1 MKIINQITSSIVK
14 HAEDGETI
22 HSLTKKTGFAYSAVY
37 KWIMILKDYDIIHL
51 VEKGNKNI
59 IKINKNNI
67 YKKFIELDDAVSIVE
82 KDRIFWDIIKE
93 VRLRIRFIENT
104 AVVIWTQGGYITG
117 DFLDKIYFLE
127 VYHKDLILFKK
138 ILGKRD
144 IAYSENEIPNN
155 KPLVYITSSKRKFE
169 VERKGGLPV
178 ISLKEL
184 VRWCKELQ
192 LDNILEQ
199 LDSMYNLKLNAKY
212 SEIKTNIQ

>member
-144 IAYSENEIPNN
+144 IAYSENEIANN

>member
-1 MKIINQITSSIVK
+1 M
-14 HAEDGETI
+14 
-22 HSLTKKTGFAYSAVY
+22 
-37 KWIMILKDYDIIHL
+37 
-51 VEKGNKNI
+51 
-59 IKINKNNI
+59 
-67 YKKFIELDDAVSIVE
+67 
-82 KDRIFWDIIKE
+82 
-93 VRLRIRFIENT
+93 
-104 AVVIWTQGGYITG
+104 
-117 DFLDKIYFLE
+117 
-127 VYHKDLILFKK
+127 ILFKK

-144 IAYSENEIPNN
+144 IAYSENEIANN